1 MSTQRNKAL
10 QLELVRVI
18 TVQIIEIVMEESSKY
33 GGEKHL
39 HYAQIKKKKMVLLQC
54 IFNIIKYL
62 FLCF

>member
-39 HYAQIKKKKMVLLQC
+39 HYAQKKKKKNGFVAMH
-54 IFNIIKYL
+54 F
-62 FLCF
+62 

>member
-39 HYAQIKKKKMVLLQC
+39 HYAQIKKKKKGFVAMH
-54 IFNIIKYL
+54 F
-62 FLCF
+62 